1 MEKTSII
8 LITYKSE
15 NIIYSFLDQVPQNFP
30 VIIVDNSK
38 NFQLKENVEKKYSNV
53 RVYLNENNGLSK
65 SLNFA
70 VSKIKTKYFLQISPD
85 IKFDFKDLDIFI
97 KLAESLNDNFA
108 ALGPKHLNVDKKSHR
123 QISEN
128 NDFNIIDSIHGSCMF
143 INKKN
148 FLDIGGFDENI
159 FLYFEETEFCFR
171 AKQKKYKSYQT
182 NNSKVTTLGRSVEIE
197 NEQEKED
204 LANLLIWHFIWSKFY
219 FYKKKYGKN
228 IALILFIPII
238 SRIYFKIIINK
249 FFNNKKKLKKY
260 KFRLDGLI
268 NSIKGNK
275 SYLR

>member
-1 MEKTSII
+1 MENISII

-15 NIIYSFLDQVPQNFP
+15 SIIYSFLDKVPNNFP

-53 RVYLNENNGLSK
+53 QVFLSENNGISK
-65 SLNFA
+65 ALNFA
-70 VSKIKTKYFLQISPD
+70 VSKIETKYFLQISPD
-85 IKFDFKDLDIFI
+85 IKFDFKDLQIFK
-97 KLAESLNDNFA
+97 KLADNLNDNFA

-123 QISEN
+123 QISKN
-128 NDFNIIDSIHGSCMF
+128 NDFDVIDSIHGSCMF

-148 FLDIGGFDENI
+148 FLDIGGFDENF
-159 FLYFEETEFCFR
+159 FLYFEETEFCYR
-171 AKQKKYKSYQT
+171 AKQKNYKSYQT
-182 NNSKVTTLGRSVEIE
+182 NNSKVTSLGRSVKIE
-197 NEQEKED
+197 NESDKED
-204 LANLLIWHFIWSKFY
+204 LSNLLIWHFIWSKFY

-228 IALILFIPII
+228 IALIIFIPII

-249 FFNNKKKLKKY
+249 FFNNKKRLKRY

-268 NSIKGNK
+268 NSIKGKK

>member
-15 NIIYSFLDQVPQNFP
+15 NIIYSFLDQVSKNFP

-53 RVYLNENNGLSK
+53 RVYLNENNGISK

-128 NDFNIIDSIHGSCMF
+128 NDFDAIDSIHGSCMF

-182 NNSKVTTLGRSVEIE
+182 NNSKVTSLGRSVEIE
-197 NEQEKED
+197 NEQDKED

-219 FYKKKYGKN
+219 FYKKKYGKK
-228 IALILFIPII
+228 IALILFIPTI

>member
-1 MEKTSII
+1 MESTSII

-15 NIIYSFLDQVPQNFP
+15 NIIYSFLDKVPNKFP

-38 NFQLKENVEKKYSNV
+38 NFQLKENVEKKYSNAQ
-53 RVYLNENNGLSK
+53 VYLNENNGISK

-85 IKFDFKDLDIFI
+85 IKFDFKDLDIFK

-108 ALGPKHLNVDKKSHR
+108 ALGPKHLNVNKKSHR
-123 QISEN
+123 QISKN
-128 NDFNIIDSIHGSCMF
+128 NDLDVIDSIHGSCMF
-143 INKKN
+143 MNKKN

-159 FLYFEETEFCFR
+159 FLYFEETEFCYR

-182 NNSKVTTLGRSVEIE
+182 NKSKVTSLGRSVNIE
-197 NEQEKED
+197 NEKDKED

-228 IALILFIPII
+228 ITLILFIPII

-249 FFNNKKKLKKY
+249 LLNNKKKFKKY

>member
-15 NIIYSFLDQVPQNFP
+15 NIIYSFLDQVPKNFP

-53 RVYLNENNGLSK
+53 RVYLKENNGISK

>member
-15 NIIYSFLDQVPQNFP
+15 NIIYSFLDQVPKNFP

>member
-15 NIIYSFLDQVPQNFP
+15 NIIYSFLDQVSKNFP

-53 RVYLNENNGLSK
+53 RVYLNENNGISK

-85 IKFDFKDLDIFI
+85 IKFDFKDLDTFI

-128 NDFNIIDSIHGSCMF
+128 NDFDAIDSIHGSCMF

-182 NNSKVTTLGRSVEIE
+182 NNSKVTSLGRSVEIE
-197 NEQEKED
+197 NEQDKED

-219 FYKKKYGKN
+219 FYKKKYGKK
-228 IALILFIPII
+228 IALILFIPTI

-249 FFNNKKKLKKY
+249 FFNNKKKLKRY

>member
-15 NIIYSFLDQVPQNFP
+15 NIIYSFLDQVSKNFP

-53 RVYLNENNGLSK
+53 RVYLNENNGISK

-85 IKFDFKDLDIFI
+85 IKFDFKDLDTFI

-128 NDFNIIDSIHGSCMF
+128 NDFDTIDSIHGSCMF

-159 FLYFEETEFCFR
+159 FLYFEETEFCYR

-182 NNSKVTTLGRSVEIE
+182 NNSKVTSLGRSVEIE
-197 NEQEKED
+197 NEQDKED

-219 FYKKKYGKN
+219 FYKKKYGKK
-228 IALILFIPII
+228 IALILFIPTI

-249 FFNNKKKLKKY
+249 FFNNKKKLKRY